1 MCENIFNSYQPE
13 TIRKYWIGLSDK
25 QLDKVIQVVNKIK
38 TFKDDFNVKLKSLI
52 EFITEFLKGK
62 VDSNFEEALI
72 RLYDKEKK
80 SSFLLRKK
88 RIREG
93 FCKRKKFIG
102 INNPFE
108 HLFGKRFDNKDPLK
122 PVEYVDK
129 KSYFILNEII
139 DSFKEAFNKENFS
152 DLQILNA
159 LYLNSMNIK
168 KAYQYLRNP
177 SKAGKKKTFLLK
189 LKIS

>member
-1 MCENIFNSYQPE
+1 M
-13 TIRKYWIGLSDK
+13 
-25 QLDKVIQVVNKIK
+25 IK
-38 TFKDDFNVKLKSLI
+38 
-52 EFITEFLKGK
+52 
-62 VDSNFEEALI
+62 
-72 RLYDKEKK
+72 RKK

-177 SKAGKKKTFLLK
+177 SKAGKKNVFTQAEDFIIQNLK
-189 LKIS
+189 KHW